1 MVKTKIYWLERSP
14 QATGH
19 RFKSCTAHMDMK
31 TIYEDED
38 LLVVDKLAGAVVTD
52 IYPDLDK
59 IHRLDKDTSGVLL
72 IAKNEKSLNF
82 YQKQFA
88 DKTKGLEKIL
98 KKRYIA
104 LVVGNVQNDKGKIET
119 LIGRGINDRK
129 KQKVYSE
136 IDPGSKQGKR
146 EAITDYVVVKRFEE
160 YTLLEVFPKT
170 GRKHQIRVHLA
181 YINHPIVG
189 DKVYG
194 FKNQPCPE
202 ELSQHFLHA
211 GSIRVKMM
219 DEEIKEFHSKLP
231 KDLKEIINKLS
242 TE

>member
-1 MVKTKIYWLERSP
+1 MNTKI
-14 QATGH
+14 
-19 RFKSCTAHMDMK
+19 
-31 TIYEDED
+31 IYEDED
-38 LLVVDKLAGAVVTD
+38 LLVVDKPAGVVITD
-52 IYPDLDK
+52 IYPDLEK

-72 IAKNEKSLNF
+72 IAKTEKGLIF
-82 YQKQFA
+82 FQKQF
-88 DKTKGLEKIL
+88 KTREVEK
-98 KKRYIA
+98 KYIA
-104 LVVGNVQNDKGKIET
+104 LVAGNVQNNKGKIET

-129 KQKVYSE
+129 KQKVYLLNE
-136 IDPGSKQGKR
+136 PGSLKGKR
-146 EAITDYVVVKRFEE
+146 EAITNYAVVERFKN

-202 ELSQHFLHA
+202 GLNQHFLHA

-219 DEEIKEFHSKLP
+219 NGKIDEFHSRLQKS
-231 KDLKEIINKLS
+231 LKEIINKLS
-242 TE
+242 TD